1 MKKKLSILAFASYTA
16 LVALV
21 SLQPSSG
28 VAIGSWDKTAHFL
41 TYAVFAVLAWA
52 ISRSPRY
59 FVCLCLVI
67 IAYGVLLEYGQS
79 FVPGR
84 HMSMADVLANTAGV
98 VVAAVGCMKIYPRK
112 PNPETMTS
120 SR

>member
-16 LVALV
+16 LVAWV
-21 SLQPSSG
+21 SLQPASG
-28 VAIGSWDKTAHFL
+28 VAIGSWDKAAHFF
-41 TYAVFAVLAWA
+41 TYAIFAGLAWG

-59 FVCLCLVI
+59 FACVCAAI

-84 HMSMADVLANTAGV
+84 FMSVPDVLANTAGV
-98 VVAAVGCMKIYPRK
+98 AAGALCCLKLSLR
-112 PNPETMTS
+112 NRFLEQ
-120 SR
+120 